1 MLLSSSVATAN
12 VTSDHRHWTDY
23 DVSSG
28 EYWHCMHYAWG
39 ISANCYNYYVYLLQ
53 HLPTATF
60 TNCYTR
66 WFFSVLWWTRY
77 TAALC
82 CLYARWNQSSDTH
95 QQCYIRWTWY
105 HVTSTPDLIISHLRH
120 IRRTLL
126 LFMDYSAGF
135 GLYPTRGVC
144 GAASK
149 PLTVRCRTPGC

>member
-1 MLLSSSVATAN
+1 
-12 VTSDHRHWTDY
+12 
-23 DVSSG
+23 
-28 EYWHCMHYAWG
+28 MHYAWG
-39 ISANCYNYYVYLLQ
+39 ISVNYYNYYVYLLRQ
-53 HLPTATF
+53 RPSTTF
-60 TNCYTR
+60 TNLYSLILLS
-66 WFFSVLWWTRY
+66 SVMDTLY
-77 TAALC
+77 SEALC
-82 CLYARWNQSSDTH
+82 CLYARWNQSSDAH

-105 HVTSTPDLIISHLRH
+105 LVTSTPDLIISQIRH